1 MPPARRGRRATV
13 SPWVIATRLG
23 LYLILT
29 WGTLIVLS
37 RGLFTGSETLALA
50 FAIYSMVPVITFALF
65 RGWPFYPGAVFR
77 LLVVRPFW
85 YTQLLLPLVSGAGLL
100 GIILGAPF
108 GHALEIGRVL
118 AGTMLAITAVLIVL
132 GYLGTRRLVV
142 RSVDADVPGLPAEFE
157 GLRIVQLSDTHIG
170 PHTNRRFLR
179 RVVDTAR
186 SLQPDI
192 IAVTGDL
199 IDDRAEDVAAY
210 ARALGS
216 LEAPLGVYMIAGNH
230 DVYAGWDE
238 VEKSLRSLQLGT
250 VLVNEVKLLRRGDAT
265 LAIVGTALYLTLS
278 IKAINLTRR
287 QSNFIDS
294 VTHELKS
301 PIASLKLYLQTLNRR
316 SVSPAEQEVFFKD
329 MLQDVE
335 RLDQLINHLLDVARI
350 EKDRTVPQP
359 EELRVDEVIQRCAAM
374 VSHRYQRPLETIEL
388 ETLPAIV
395 NASRVDLELIFR
407 NLIDNGMKYANEED
421 PRVNV
426 AIQPDGEN
434 QILVRVTD
442 NGRGIP
448 HSLRHLIFGRFVR
461 LGSELEREKPG
472 TGLGLYIVRTMI
484 TRLGGKI
491 RIRDREPGPG
501 TIFEV
506 QLPGKVVA

>member
-1 MPPARRGRRATV
+1 MFEHRSLHWPITLGVLMFVILAALLGGWIVVVSRGILV
-13 SPWVIATRLG
+13 DSKWMG
-23 LYLILT
+23 LYIALLSIGASFLT
-29 WGTLIVLS
+29 
-37 RGLFTGSETLALA
+37 F
-50 FAIYSMVPVITFALF
+50 
-65 RGWPFYPGAVFR
+65 
-77 LLVVRPFW
+77 
-85 YTQLLLPLVSGAGLL
+85 
-100 GIILGAPF
+100 
-108 GHALEIGRVL
+108 
-118 AGTMLAITAVLIVL
+118 
-132 GYLGTRRLVV
+132 
-142 RSVDADVPGLPAEFE
+142 
-157 GLRIVQLSDTHIG
+157 
-170 PHTNRRFLR
+170 
-179 RVVDTAR
+179 
-186 SLQPDI
+186 
-192 IAVTGDL
+192 
-199 IDDRAEDVAAY
+199 
-210 ARALGS
+210 
-216 LEAPLGVYMIAGNH
+216 
-230 DVYAGWDE
+230 
-238 VEKSLRSLQLGT
+238 
-250 VLVNEVKLLRRGDAT
+250 
-265 LAIVGTALYLTLS
+265 AIVGTALYLTLS

-316 SVSPAEQEVFFKD
+316 NVSPAEREVFFKD

-350 EKDRTVPQP
+350 EKDRTAPQP
-359 EELRVDEVIQRCAAM
+359 EELRLDEVIAKCAEM
-374 VSHRYQRPLETIEL
+374 VTHRYQRPAETIEV
-388 ETLPAIV
+388 EAKPTIV

-434 QILVRVTD
+434 KVLVRVAD
-442 NGRGIP
+442 NGPGIP

-484 TRLGGKI
+484 GRLGGKI

-506 QLPGKVVA
+506 QLPGKLVV